1 VVLLCCI
8 VCIEIIFFYHRCLYG
23 GASKGPQL
31 RELERGCDIVIATP
45 GHLNDILE
53 ISLHQISLLVV
64 DEADRMLDMGF
75 EPQIRKIVDE
85 IPPSRQTLMMYT
97 ATWPKGVLEELGQPE
112 FHTLNFFSEQDWKYG
127 GDLVKAL
134 QGKQQIPP
142 QLIDVH
148 LELKEARLLL

>member
-1 VVLLCCI
+1 
-8 VCIEIIFFYHRCLYG
+8 
-23 GASKGPQL
+23 
-31 RELERGCDIVIATP
+31 
-45 GHLNDILE
+45 
-53 ISLHQISLLVV
+53 VV

-148 LELKEARLLL
+148 LELKEARLLLWAVGTVLVVVVLNLVLKALLLVVESRRPWRLESRRPWWWIFLARMAQVALVEGKAEADLVD